1 MKKGTNL
8 FNINAELPVIESF
21 GFADD
26 IRKKTSGL
34 AFPQLKFSHWG
45 LIEGDPLWVPTTE
58 EEIQEWSHDQ
68 HLRIDPGPIG
78 SCRHRFMCR
87 RSSCDHNI
95 ALW

>member
-1 MKKGTNL
+1 MKGTNL

-58 EEIQEWSHDQ
+58 EEIQDWVTPTHPPTQ
-68 HLRIDPGPIG
+68 FLG
-78 SCRHRFMCR
+78 HRELQA
-87 RSSCDHNI
+87 I
-95 ALW
+95 LLV

>member
-1 MKKGTNL
+1 M

-58 EEIQEWSHDQ
+58 EEIQEWSKPPTHFFA
-68 HLRIDPGPIG
+68 LGG
-78 SCRHRFMCR
+78 GGNGAVCR
-87 RSSCDHNI
+87 RSCDQNK

>member
-58 EEIQEWSHDQ
+58 EEIQEWS
-68 HLRIDPGPIG
+68 GPPTHFFALGEMVIG
-78 SCRHRFMCR
+78 RV
-87 RSSCDHNI
+87 
-95 ALW
+95 

>member
-58 EEIQEWSHDQ
+58 EEIQEWSRP
-68 HLRIDPGPIG
+68 RIRLHIFFHAIFAPVV
-78 SCRHRFMCR
+78 
-87 RSSCDHNI
+87 
-95 ALW
+95 AQL

>member
-1 MKKGTNL
+1 MKIKKGTNL

-58 EEIQEWSHDQ
+58 EEIQERSHDS
-68 HLRIDPGPIG
+68 HPRN
-78 SCRHRFMCR
+78 F
-87 RSSCDHNI
+87 
-95 ALW
+95 